1 MDAALAFVATRC
13 VPSAGLGGGTRTRC
27 PAGLTDSLDRSP
39 REDNVRLYSVLL
51 GCLSRREDLEGS
63 RRVLGGEWPEWRG
76 ADGRGD

>member
-1 MDAALAFVATRC
+1 M
-13 VPSAGLGGGTRTRC
+13 
-27 PAGLTDSLDRSP
+27 
-39 REDNVRLYSVLL
+39 RLYSVLL